1 MSFSQLFFLNL
12 FDFQNFSP
20 INQLLVGVSCLGV
33 LFLVLV
39 IFLDKSKNYELKR
52 DWRENGNSKKED

>member
-12 FDFQNFSP
+12 FDFQIFSP